1 MQTMAS
7 MRFSLAFA
15 VVAAAGCS
23 RGTGTPAVVLPPP
36 ASTADAGQIVVSAA
50 PDAGPVDAGPDPHR
64 IGGLGLGPF
73 PADPLTIY
81 GSAQGLLEAPIS
93 ASVDEAENLWVVSQ
107 RALYLL
113 PPGAKVFP
121 LIATAVR

>member
-7 MRFSLAFA
+7 MRFSLAFL

-64 IGGLGLGPF
+64 IGGLRVGPVS
-73 PADPLTIY
+73 AEPLTIY
-81 GSAQGLLEAPIS
+81 RSAQGRLEGAIS
-93 ASVDEAENLWVVSQ
+93 ASVDEAGE
-107 RALYLL
+107 
-113 PPGAKVFP
+113 P
-121 LIATAVR
+121 